1 MAGMNAP
8 PLLVI
13 DGATAEALVTP
24 EETVALAT
32 SALIKTS
39 DGRIAQDIRR
49 TLALPGMAGTC
60 LSVMVAAEG
69 PQAGAKVQSVYPDN
83 FRHGLP
89 SHQGGV
95 LLFDGDHGHPVALI
109 NAHAITG
116 LRTPAASAAATRA
129 LAREDAG
136 ELAVLGYGEQADRH
150 VCWMLS

>member
-83 FRHGLP
+83 FRHGLH

-95 LLFDGDHGHPVALI
+95 LLFASGRRASKWLFERTVEGHGRGSQRDPLGRI
-109 NAHAITG
+109 CNKECD
-116 LRTPAASAAATRA
+116 RQRAS
-129 LAREDAG
+129 
-136 ELAVLGYGEQADRH
+136 
-150 VCWMLS
+150 